1 MLPEELG
8 IFALGLPLILFAIFF
23 AVLGF
28 LVPWFVW
35 RTSVYTR
42 ETRDLVKGVN
52 ARLVGTN
59 SQLDE
64 ANRHLSIMAHASK

>member
-1 MLPEELG
+1 MLPEELV
-8 IFALGLPLILFAIFF
+8 PLAIPIILFFLFF

-42 ETRDLVKGVN
+42 ETRDLVRDVKI
-52 ARLVGTN
+52 RLVGTN

-64 ANRHLSIMAHASK
+64 ANRHLATMAHDSK

>member
-1 MLPEELG
+1 MLPEEYG
-8 IFALGLPLILFAIFF
+8 LFAILLFFAFF

-42 ETRDLVKGVN
+42 ESRDLLKDMKRILQQN
-52 ARLVGTN
+52 RLQSDGPFKKT
-59 SQLDE
+59 S
-64 ANRHLSIMAHASK
+64 

>member
-1 MLPEELG
+1 MLPEELV
-8 IFALGLPLILFAIFF
+8 PLAIPIILFFLFF

-42 ETRDLVKGVN
+42 ETRDLVRGVN

>member
-1 MLPEELG
+1 MLLEAFGLG
-8 IFALGLPLILFAIFF
+8 GSAIILFAIFF

-42 ETRDLVKGVN
+42 ESRDLLEDVKRILRQN
-52 ARLVGTN
+52 
-59 SQLDE
+59 QLQSE
-64 ANRHLSIMAHASK
+64 NPFKKTS

>member
-1 MLPEELG
+1 MLPEQLV
-8 IFALGLPLILFAIFF
+8 PLAIPIILFFLFF

-42 ETRDLVKGVN
+42 ETRDLVRGVN

-64 ANRHLSIMAHASK
+64 ANRHLSIMAHDSK

>member
-1 MLPEELG
+1 MLPEEYG
-8 IFALGLPLILFAIFF
+8 LFAILLFFAFF

-42 ETRDLVKGVN
+42 ESRDLLEDVKRILRQN
-52 ARLVGTN
+52 
-59 SQLDE
+59 QLQSE
-64 ANRHLSIMAHASK
+64 NPFKKTS

>member
-1 MLPEELG
+1 MSQEELG

-42 ETRDLVKGVN
+42 ESRDLLEDVKRILRQN
-52 ARLVGTN
+52 
-59 SQLDE
+59 QLQSE
-64 ANRHLSIMAHASK
+64 NPFKKTS

>member
-1 MLPEELG
+1 MSPEELG
-8 IFALGLPLILFAIFF
+8 LVALSLPFMLLAAVVVVF

-42 ETRDLVKGVN
+42 ESRDLLKDVKRILRQN
-52 ARLVGTN
+52 RLQFDGPFKKT
-59 SQLDE
+59 S
-64 ANRHLSIMAHASK
+64 

>member
-1 MLPEELG
+1 MLLEEFGLG
-8 IFALGLPLILFAIFF
+8 VTASILLLPLFLFF

-42 ETRDLVKGVN
+42 ETRDLVRDVKN
-52 ARLVGTN
+52 ILRENQLE
-59 SQLDE
+59 SQ
-64 ANRHLSIMAHASK
+64 NPFKQSK

>member
-1 MLPEELG
+1 MLPEELV
-8 IFALGLPLILFAIFF
+8 PLAIPIILFFLFF